1 MQFIL
6 LLNIYFKYSN
16 IVVKFMCI
24 QVIKSTSYG
33 NSRNVHQLKE
43 WIHIN
48 QVACPHSELFLS
60 CKKDD

>member
-1 MQFIL
+1 
-6 LLNIYFKYSN
+6 
-16 IVVKFMCI
+16 MCI

-48 QVACPHSELFLS
+48 QVAYPHSELFLS